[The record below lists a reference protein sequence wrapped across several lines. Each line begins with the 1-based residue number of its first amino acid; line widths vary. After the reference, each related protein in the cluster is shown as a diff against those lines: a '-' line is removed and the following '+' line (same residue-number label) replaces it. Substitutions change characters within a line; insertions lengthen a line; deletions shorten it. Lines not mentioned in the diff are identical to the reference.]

1 MGRNCIIFF
10 TTLYWERIEGNG
22 TLKLFDAYDVDA
34 IRIPTWQA
42 LYFDV
47 WVSLMTLFLGLICW
61 D

>member
-42 LYFDV
+42 LYLLT
-47 WVSLMTLFLGLICW
+47 SGYR
-61 D
+61 